1 MTSVSY
7 KDQAYAAFQSGAYE
21 DALHLWRT
29 ALIQAG
35 EDRVHRAAL
44 LSNIGI
50 ASLKL
55 GRAADASHAFEQAIA
70 QYQPDECHCSLG
82 KAYMGLGRCYQ
93 ELGNIEQAISS
104 TEQAAAI
111 FTRIDDKVTLE
122 MVQHNL
128 TELAK
133 LQSNPVQQSISC

>member
-1 MTSVSY
+1 MTNSTY
-7 KDQAYAAFQSGAYE
+7 RDQAYAAFKSGAYE
-21 DALHLWRT
+21 EALHLWRR

-35 EDRVHRAAL
+35 EDRIHRAAL

-55 GRAADASHAFEQAIA
+55 GRAEDASHAFEQAIS
-70 QYQPDECHCSLG
+70 QYEPDECHCSLG
-82 KAYMGLGRCYQ
+82 KAYMGLGRCYT

-111 FTRIDDKVTLE
+111 FTRLDDTETLE

-128 TELAK
+128 SELAR
-133 LQSNPVQQSISC
+133 LQSNTVGQSVSC

>member
-1 MTSVSY
+1 MSTASFR
-7 KDQAYAAFQSGAYE
+7 DQAYAAFQSGAYE
-21 DALHLWRT
+21 EALHLWRR

-55 GRAADASHAFEQAIA
+55 GRAADASLAFEQAIA

-111 FTRIDDKVTLE
+111 FTRLDDTVTLE
-122 MVQHNL
+122 RVQHNL
-128 TELAK
+128 AELAK
-133 LQSNPVQQSISC
+133 LQSNPIEQSVSC